1 MAYEVLR
8 QMLEESQRIMV
19 FSGVGLIR
27 ESGIS
32 YFKDESYAYEIE
44 AKYGISPEEFLS
56 SAYYNTRPGP
66 FYKYYKEEFLRNR
79 NFRNPNEA
87 HYALARLEQRK
98 KDRGG
103 LVTVATRTL
112 CGLHQK
118 AGVENVIELH
128 GNMYYSR
135 CTKCGKEFSVDYVLE
150 SPGIPQCNICHG
162 AIRPG
167 ILLAGE
173 RLDNGLITKVAN
185 ETEQADLLLVVAT
198 HLDSYLTKRFK
209 NYYHGNKLVLVNDEN
224 HPTDREADL
233 VVYGKPSEILP
244 QVID

>member
-1 MAYEVLR
+1 MAYEVLK

-19 FSGVGLIR
+19 FSGMGLIR

-32 YFKDESYAYEIE
+32 YFKDEPYAYEIE
-44 AKYGISPEEFLS
+44 AKYGLSPEEFLS
-56 SAYYNTRPGP
+56 AAYYNTRPGS
-66 FYKYYKEEFLRNR
+66 FYKYYKEEILRDR
-79 NFRNPNEA
+79 SCKNPNGA
-87 HYALARLEQRK
+87 HYALARLEQMK
-98 KDRGG
+98 KARGG
-103 LVTVATRTL
+103 YVTIATRTL

-118 AGVENVIELH
+118 AGVENVIEIH
-128 GNMYYSR
+128 GNMYHSR
-135 CTKCGKEFSVDYVLE
+135 CTKCGKEFSVEYVLD

-173 RLDNGLITKVAN
+173 RLDNGIITRVAN
-185 ETEQADLLLVVAT
+185 ETEQADMLLVVAT

-209 NYYHGNKLVLVNDEN
+209 NYYHGNKLVLINDEK
-224 HPTDREADL
+224 HSTDREANM
-233 VVYGKPSEILP
+233 VIYGKASEILP